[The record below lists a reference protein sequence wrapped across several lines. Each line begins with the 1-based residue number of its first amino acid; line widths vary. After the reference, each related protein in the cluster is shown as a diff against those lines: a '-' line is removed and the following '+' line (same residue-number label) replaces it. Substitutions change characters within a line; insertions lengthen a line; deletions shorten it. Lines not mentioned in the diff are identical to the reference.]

1 MPTPLIGN
9 VKMLLKLRYFVPV
22 NIEIIT
28 WQKIKS
34 SNYIKLKSRE
44 IKAFAR
50 DILKLIIK
58 EKEKNTLN
66 PLG

>member
-1 MPTPLIGN
+1 MLN
-9 VKMLLKLRYFVPV
+9 VTE
-22 NIEIIT
+22 IEVFRPCKYRN
-28 WQKIKS
+28 KIKS

-50 DILKLIIK
+50 DILKIIIK

-66 PLG
+66 LLG